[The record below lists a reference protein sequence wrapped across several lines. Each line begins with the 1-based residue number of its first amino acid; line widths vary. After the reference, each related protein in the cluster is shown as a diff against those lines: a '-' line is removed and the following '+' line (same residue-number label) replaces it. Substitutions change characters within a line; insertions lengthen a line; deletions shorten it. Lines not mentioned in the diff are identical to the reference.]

1 MAKPFKPKNF
11 GRYLLTDRIATGGM
25 AEIFAAKV
33 FGAMGFEKQ
42 LVIKRILPQY
52 ASDNEFLQMFITEA
66 KLVCHLEHPNII
78 QVHELGEISGQYYI
92 AMEYI
97 NGIDA
102 RQLWRALAKRKQRL
116 PGLLALFIVSEFL
129 KGLDYAH
136 RAIGPDG
143 QILGV
148 VHRDVSPSNIVISFR
163 GDVKIGDF
171 GIALVHQE
179 SKTQAGVLKGKFGY
193 MTPEQVAGL
202 KVDHR
207 SDIFSAGIVLAELL
221 LGRRLFMG
229 QSYFETLD
237 KVLNV
242 RLDVLQ
248 EHESALPPEVVK
260 IVRRALAR
268 EVDNR
273 FQTAKEFHEAIYE
286 FLYERRA
293 RISNENLASF
303 IAEHVAP
310 YIARGKE
317 TSPSSSKSPSPSP
330 VVRAP
335 MVPAIDIQPQL
346 LKGTKG
352 AQENPQDNTSRSAV
366 QDGVENELLK
376 EFGVEADPV
385 AAEALTSDSGTESVP
400 HPFLGGDENVLSDQD
415 ILEQHD
421 ILDEETDMQTDR
433 AISIDPALLAD
444 PNILSGEEVL
454 ADQDAD
460 QDTPTDGKVPV
471 EQIAADD
478 GQFGAIP
485 VYESDSGPI
494 ATRKKAAAA
503 SSEEVPPDYFEG
515 AEEELNMEQW
525 SEEEFN
531 INPFIL
537 DPDEPSVLVSR
548 RLVSAHAE
556 NASDGA
562 AFTGKLASQSVTQ
575 VLYKCMLDEESGL
588 MVLSGPESA
597 GRQAEV
603 LDWLRF
609 LQASSRAETDSA
621 REDGRTCSIHLMNG
635 QPHLASADRNE
646 EALVAFLIRTD
657 VLSEEKVEKSIRS
670 SPQRKPV
677 AALLAEGVLAPLQV
691 LRHLTAFV
699 LDSVLETFAWLEGDF
714 AFYRGKENPSEAFPT
729 GLEAMEL
736 ISKGI
741 ANILEPDLDNYF
753 QQLSGMRVFLNPKP
767 KKQIEDFGMNE
778 MLHAAHR
785 ELEIARPVEEALQA
799 FSSHADS
806 LAAKQMLYMFLECD
820 LALPTV

>member
-1 MAKPFKPKNF
+1 
-11 GRYLLTDRIATGGM
+11 M

-52 ASDNEFLQMFITEA
+52 ASDQEFLQMFITEA

-92 AMEYI
+92 AMEYV

-248 EHESALPPEVVK
+248 EHESALPPEVVE
-260 IVRRALAR
+260 IVRRALQR

-273 FQTAKEFHEAIYE
+273 FQTAKEFHEAINE

-293 RISNENLASF
+293 RISNENLAAF

-310 YIARGKE
+310 YLNRGKDDK
-317 TSPSSSKSPSPSP
+317 TSDAKSPSPI
-330 VVRAP
+330 VRAP
-335 MVPAIDIQPQL
+335 MVPAIDIKPPVLKTKEAPQE
-346 LKGTKG
+346 K
-352 AQENPQDNTSRSAV
+352 TSRSEV
-366 QDGVENELLK
+366 QDGIQNEMMK
-376 EFGVEADPV
+376 EFG
-385 AAEALTSDSGTESVP
+385 AEAEPSGAESLTSDSGTESVP
-400 HPFLGGDENVLSDQD
+400 HPFLGEEENVLSDQD

-421 ILDEETDMQTDR
+421 ILEEETDMQTDR
-433 AISIDPALLAD
+433 AIALDPALLAN

-460 QDTPTDGKVPV
+460 QDTPTDHKML
-471 EQIAADD
+471 ADHTAGD
-478 GQFGAIP
+478 DAQFGAIP

-494 ATRKKAAAA
+494 STRKKVAE
-503 SSEEVPPDYFEG
+503 SGEDIPPDFFEG
-515 AEEELNMEQW
+515 VEDELNLDQW
-525 SEEEFN
+525 SEEDFN

-537 DPDEPSVLVSR
+537 DSEEPSVLVSR
-548 RLVSAHAE
+548 RLVSAHSE

-562 AFTGKLASQSVTQ
+562 AYMGKLSSQSVTQ
-575 VLYKCMLDEESGL
+575 VLYKCLLEEESGL

-609 LQASSRAETDSA
+609 LQASSRSETDST
-621 REDGRTCSIHLMNG
+621 REDGRTCSIHLLKG

-646 EALVAFLIRTD
+646 EALVAFLIRTG

-699 LDSVLETFAWLEGDF
+699 LDSVLETFAWPQGDF
-714 AFYRGKENPSEAFPT
+714 AFYRDKENPSEAFPT

-736 ISKGI
+736 IAKGI
-741 ANILEPDLDNYF
+741 ANIMEPNLDEYF
-753 QQLSGMRVFLNPKP
+753 QQLYGMRVFLNPKP
-767 KKQIEDFGMNE
+767 RMKIEDFGSSE
-778 MLHAAHR
+778 MLLAAHR
-785 ELEIARPVEEALQA
+785 ELEVARPVEEALQA
-799 FSSHADS
+799 FSTHGDS
-806 LAAKQMLYMFLECD
+806 LAAKQALYLFLECD